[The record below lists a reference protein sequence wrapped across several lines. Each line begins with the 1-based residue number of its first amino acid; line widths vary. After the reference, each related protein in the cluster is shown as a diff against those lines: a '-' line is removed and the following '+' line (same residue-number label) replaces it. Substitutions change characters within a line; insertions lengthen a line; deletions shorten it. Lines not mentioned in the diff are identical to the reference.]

1 MTYDAVVLDMDGV
14 IVERSPSWVFDNAAE
29 TALSEAGI
37 DDPTGR
43 EFRMVRMLSGG
54 LADATD
60 HFQEKYGVEFAPL
73 WQRRNE
79 LIVVNQRRAI
89 KQEDKTLYPD
99 ADAVR
104 SLPGPR
110 GVVSNNQ
117 QSAVQMVLDRF
128 GLADAFSTWYGLD
141 SGVEDVGAEKPDTGY
156 MNRALDKLDA
166 DHAIYVGDRSSDV
179 AAAHN
184 AGIDAAFVRREFNE
198 ADEPDPEPKYD
209 VDTLHELAD
218 LLADQP
224 AAD

>member
-1 MTYDAVVLDMDGV
+1 MTYEAVVLDMDGV

-54 LADATD
+54 LESARD
-60 HFQEKYGVEFAPL
+60 HFESKYGVAFAPL

-99 ADAVR
+99 ADAIR
-104 SLPGPR
+104 SLPAPR
-110 GVVSNNQ
+110 GIVSNNQ
-117 QSAVQMVLDRF
+117 QSAVQMIVDRF
-128 GLADAFSTWYGLD
+128 DLTDAFTTWYGLNAD
-141 SGVEDVGAEKPDTGY
+141 IDDIGEEKPNTNY
-156 MNRALDKLDA
+156 MNRALDKLGTDR
-166 DHAIYVGDRSSDV
+166 AIYVGDRSGDV
-179 AAAHN
+179 QAAHN
-184 AGIDAAFVRREFNE
+184 AGIDAAFVRRDFN
-198 ADEPDPEPKYD
+198 ADDTPDPAPTYD
-209 VDTLHELAD
+209 VDSLHELAD
-218 LLADQP
+218 LLAEQP